1 MPLKANVSLAKKLG
15 LPDYGSIGAHCGLEL
30 ELDSTLIEDA
40 EAFRQKIQRLYALAH
55 QSIVDQL
62 ERYGGNGNG
71 STNGNGHANGNG
83 NGRSNGT
90 SQHVEPADNQPNPPA
105 PVNRTGNSNGNGR
118 NGNGDD
124 DTPASNKQVKYL
136 LDLARQNHA
145 MNMTQTGEYCQQL
158 VGVSDVYRLTKSQA
172 SLVIDQ
178 LSGGKANGNTNG
190 NGRTRVNGRR

>member
-1 MPLKANVSLAKKLG
+1 MPLKANVSLSKKLG

-40 EAFRQKIQRLYALAH
+40 EAFHEKIRKLYTLCH

-71 STNGNGHANGNG
+71 TANSNGRANGNH

-90 SQHVEPADNQPNPPA
+90 SQHAEPAGNHPNPPA
-105 PVNRTGNSNGNGR
+105 AVNRTGNGNGR
-118 NGNGDD
+118 NGNGD

-136 LDLARQNHA
+136 LDLARQQHN

-158 VGVSDVYRLTKSQA
+158 TGVGDVYRLTKTQA
-172 SLVIDQ
+172 SLVIDH
-178 LSGGKANGNTNG
+178 LSGGKSNGHG
-190 NGRTRVNGRR
+190 NGRTRVSGRR